1 MNTGG
6 LSKPHRR
13 GLLISVAIIIVALL
27 AVAFVAWF
35 SRLATDDAT
44 IDADVVHVAPAVGGR
59 IIKLAVQ
66 ENAFV
71 HRGGLLFQI
80 DPVPYR
86 LTRDQ
91 AAANLDI
98 ARAAL
103 DTQRRFVSTQKS
115 NAQIAGKQTSRA
127 QANYDLA
134 VRTTGRLKPLTG
146 QGYVPQQQ
154 LDQAEVTARDAA
166 TSLQQAR
173 VQASAATQ
181 AIDTL
186 AAAEASVRAATA
198 ALALAQRALDDT
210 TVLAPHD
217 GRIVGLTISTGEM
230 VIPSQALFTLVNT
243 EEWFAVANFRET
255 NLDDIAVGDC
265 ATVFSMIDRHRA
277 IKGVVDGIGTGV
289 LTDDRINLPRSVPY
303 VEPSLNWVRV
313 AHRFPVRVKLE
324 NAPAGLVRLGA
335 SAIVEV
341 RHGAACH

>member
-1 MNTGG
+1 M
-6 LSKPHRR
+6 
-13 GLLISVAIIIVALL
+13 AIIIVALL